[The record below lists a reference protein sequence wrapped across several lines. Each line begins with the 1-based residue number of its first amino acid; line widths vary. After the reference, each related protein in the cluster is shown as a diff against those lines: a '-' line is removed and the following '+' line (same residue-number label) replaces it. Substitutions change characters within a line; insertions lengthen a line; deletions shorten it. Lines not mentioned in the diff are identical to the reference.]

1 MRIRNTHFKT
11 DRLNAGEALNR
22 AHFLALAPFAFEA
35 ALTLRDS
42 GILSL
47 LEARSDA
54 GITAEEVAA
63 AAQMPLNSA
72 HAILEAGLGTGL
84 IAGDEGRFYLTM
96 TGQYFLQNETVRAN
110 ADFMRDV
117 CLPGMSALEESLHTA
132 RPQGLKALTDDDNI
146 FEALSHLPER
156 VRRSWYAFNNHHS
169 DTAFADALPIVL
181 AEGPE
186 RILDIGGG
194 AGRFALAALDRDDAV
209 HIGIAELNAD
219 EVVAEPGMGAAIR
232 AGRVSLYPHDVL
244 ETGTPLPEGY
254 DTIWMSQFLPCFS
267 EEEIAAILAK
277 CAASLP
283 AEGRL
288 WLLETF
294 WDRQRHEA
302 AAIALQMTSLY
313 FVNIA
318 TGHSRMW
325 RSDALLE
332 MVADA
337 GFTVVSERDGIGRG
351 HTLIQLRKA

>member
-1 MRIRNTHFKT
+1 MRIRNTHFKK
-11 DRLNAGEALNR
+11 DRLNAGDALNR

-47 LEARSDA
+47 LEERSDA

-63 AAQMPLNSA
+63 AAQMPLNSVY
-72 HAILEAGLGTGL
+72 AILEAGLGTGL
-84 IAGDEGRFYLTM
+84 VSGDEGRFYLTM
-96 TGQYFLQNETVRAN
+96 AGYHFLHNETVRAN
-110 ADFMRDV
+110 TDFMRDV
-117 CLPGMSALEESLHTA
+117 CLPGMSAMEASLHSA
-132 RPQGLKALTDDDNI
+132 RPQGLKAIANDENI
-146 FEALSHLPER
+146 FEALPHLPKD

-169 DTAFADALPIVL
+169 DSAFTDSLPVVL
-181 AEGPE
+181 AENPK

-209 HIGIAELNAD
+209 HIGIAELNPD
-219 EVVAEPGMGAAIR
+219 EVAAEPGINAAIR

-244 ETGTPLPEGY
+244 ELGTPLPEGY

-267 EEEIAAILAK
+267 EGQILAILAK
-277 CAASLP
+277 CASSLP
-283 AEGRL
+283 DGGKL

-325 RSDALLE
+325 RSDALLKT
-332 MVADA
+332 VARA
-337 GFTVVSERDGIGRG
+337 GFTVVSEQDGVGRG
-351 HTLIQLRKA
+351 HTLIQLRKR